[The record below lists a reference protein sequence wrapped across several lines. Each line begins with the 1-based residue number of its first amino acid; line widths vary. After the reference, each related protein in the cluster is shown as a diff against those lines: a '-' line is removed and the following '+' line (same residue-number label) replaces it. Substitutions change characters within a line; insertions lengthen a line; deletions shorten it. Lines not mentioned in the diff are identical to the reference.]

1 MGVIV
6 RQIREVRPDV
16 ILTHPKD
23 GLYPHPDH
31 LAVWEIVREA
41 FDAAADPSKY
51 SEAGPA
57 WAPARLFT
65 RAISQSYFEAAPGL
79 KEFRVELNG
88 ELLPFYGTPDD
99 EIDVT
104 MHVEAYVERRMAA
117 WECHRSQHN
126 PKGFSATMPDGM
138 RREMAANEQ
147 YVLAAASIPLPEGIG
162 DDLLAGL
169 EAGVDASGGADD
181 APAPAESLAALRA
194 ELIAHRSLVDV
205 CMGYQS
211 RSNEPNLT
219 GFVQH
224 LADGEQEIVYLLA
237 RALRRAGEP
246 SGTLEADPKIRA
258 RALRYESTPDRVQFL
273 RTLTEQI
280 VVRSEAQLRRA
291 NDPDQ
296 KAVWEELVGLVQ
308 AQARAA
314 AEFAG

>member
-1 MGVIV
+1 
-6 RQIREVRPDV
+6 
-16 ILTHPKD
+16 
-23 GLYPHPDH
+23 
-31 LAVWEIVREA
+31 VREA
-41 FDAAADPSKY
+41 FNAASDPAEYPDA
-51 SEAGPA
+51 GLA

-88 ELLPFYGTPDD
+88 ALLPFYGTPDA

-104 MHVEAYVERRMAA
+104 MRVEAYVECRMAA

-126 PKGFSATMPDGM
+126 PTGFSATMPDGM

-147 YVLAAASIPLPEGIG
+147 FVLAAARVPLPEGAG

-169 EAGVDASGGADD
+169 EAGSLAGGAAADQ
-181 APAPAESLAALRA
+181 AAAASESLAALRA

-205 CMGYQS
+205 CQAYQS

-246 SGTLEADPKIRA
+246 SGTLEADPRSRG
-258 RALRYESTPDRVQFL
+258 RALRYESTPDRVQYL

-280 VVRSEAQLRRA
+280 VARCQAQVRRI

-296 KAVWEELVGLVQ
+296 KATWEELVGLVE